1 MLLLVLILVL
11 AAFALLVVA
20 LVQGSVLWA
29 WLSVAVSVAA
39 ASVLL
44 VDWWQ
49 RQQAARDDEE
59 LPPPAPTHDPAGG
72 PGGMVAGA
80 SGSVRSADYDSVTE
94 FIPVTPQVQGQA
106 TGSVPPDGET
116 RFLAQEQPGAPG
128 EPSANEQTVLLPVA
142 RPPGSVEQPPGA
154 VPGTPPWSASPS
166 QSVTAGGPPAGPPD
180 WSGGPSHGEETVVRG
195 VDGEARPA
203 YAEQPADPTDGP
215 PGPPVAPE
223 DPDGPTGLFVAAPDA
238 AAVSG
243 SSASQAAQAGQASER
258 SSDQAQAGD
267 GPDRRETGAPGV
279 QQPAG
284 QDPAGEAAPDLGAVP
299 PPGPD
304 GEPPE
309 EPHDPVAASV
319 AASAEDEV
327 VVVDERPRYHV
338 EGCSFLA
345 GRPVIPLPAR
355 EAVELGFSACG
366 WCRPNLLLAR
376 RHQPA
381 AR

>member
-1 MLLLVLILVL
+1 VLLLVLILVL

-29 WLSVAVSVAA
+29 WLSVAISVAA

-59 LPPPAPTHDPAGG
+59 LPPPAPTPDRSGG
-72 PGGMVAGA
+72 IVAA
-80 SGSVRSADYDSVTE
+80 SAGSVGSADYDSVTE
-94 FIPVTPQVQGQA
+94 FIPVTPQLQDQA
-106 TGSVPPDGET
+106 TGSVAPDGET
-116 RFLAQEQPGAPG
+116 RFLPQEQPGAPE
-128 EPSANEQTVLLPVA
+128 EPSANERTVLLPVA
-142 RPPGSVEQPPGA
+142 RPPGSAEQPPGA

-166 QSVTAGGPPAGPPD
+166 QNVTAAGPPAGPPD
-180 WSGGPSHGEETVVRG
+180 WSTGSSHGEETVLRAI
-195 VDGEARPA
+195 DGDARTA
-203 YAEQPADPTDGP
+203 YAEHGAGPADGP
-215 PGPPVAPE
+215 STAPADSPSDTPE
-223 DPDGPTGLFVAAPDA
+223 DPDGPTGLLAVAP

-243 SSASQAAQAGQASER
+243 TSAPQVVEPP
-258 SSDQAQAGD
+258 SDHGQAGD
-267 GPDRRETGAPGV
+267 GADRQATGAPAA

-284 QDPAGEAAPDLGAVP
+284 QETEAGADLGAVL

-309 EPHDPVAASV
+309 EPHDPVAAAV

-338 EGCSFLA
+338 EGCSFLE
-345 GRPVIPLPAR
+345 GRSVIPLPAR